1 MKISELDINFQ
12 PAVLP
17 DGVEMEYDD
26 VTRAPFQ
33 LYGLI
38 RENGQFRRMPESR
51 AKAVSEGV
59 GQVSKFTAG
68 GRVCFQTNSR
78 YVAVLVKV
86 FEKDCVGQ
94 ETMLGA
100 AGFDLYVD
108 DTFRAA
114 FIPDYRFEDGYCQI
128 ADLGDDMMKNITIN
142 FPIYGKISELYIGVT
157 KSAVLEAYH
166 PYIGIPPVVYYGSSI
181 TQGGCA
187 SRPGNSYE
195 NEIARRTGVDYLNLG
210 FAGNAKG
217 EEAMADYITEL
228 DMSIF
233 VIDYDHNAPNAAFL
247 RQTHEKFYQIV
258 RRSHVDLPIVLI
270 SRPDFRGDDTAA
282 ANREVVHSTY
292 LNAKRRGD
300 ENVYYIDGRSFFEG
314 IPVSFCSV
322 DRTHPNDLGF
332 YCMAVRIGD
341 VIKDILN
348 RNGV

>member
-12 PAVLP
+12 SALLP
-17 DGVEMEYDD
+17 DGVEMEYYD
-26 VTRAPFQ
+26 VTKAPFQ

-38 RENGQFRRMPESR
+38 REKDQFRRMPESR

-59 GQVSKFTAG
+59 WQISQFTAG

-86 FEKDCVGQ
+86 LEKDCVGQ

-100 AGFDLYVD
+100 TGFDLYVD
-108 DTFRAA
+108 NTFRAA
-114 FIPDYRFEDGYCQI
+114 FIPDYHFEDGYSRI
-128 ADLGDDMMKNITIN
+128 ADLGDTATKNITMN
-142 FPIYGKISELYIGVT
+142 FPIYGKISELYIGVA
-157 KSAVLEAYH
+157 KSAVMEAYN
-166 PYIGIPPVVYYGSSI
+166 PYIPMPPVVYYGSSI

-187 SRPGNSYE
+187 SRPGNTYE

-217 EEAMADYITEL
+217 EEAMADYIAEL
-228 DMSIF
+228 DMSIL
-233 VIDYDHNAPNAAFL
+233 VMDYDHNAPNAAFL
-247 RQTHEKFYQIV
+247 RQTHEKFYQIL
-258 RRSHVDLPIVLI
+258 RRKHRDLPIILI
-270 SRPDFRGDDTAA
+270 SRPDFRGDETAEA
-282 ANREVVHSTY
+282 CRKVVYSTY
-292 LNAKRRGD
+292 LNAKGRGD

-332 YCMAVRIGD
+332 YCMSVTIGN
-341 VIKDILN
+341 VIMGILD
-348 RNGV
+348 RHSK